1 MYADPPE
8 GLLAANETVTVTVT
22 LSNSGKWA
30 SEGQHERRPWF
41 DTDTLGYGVVEFTF
55 ALTMTDDMGTG
66 CRPSV
71 PTNVRMTALPGNMP
85 ECEPFPDDPKP
96 GREWRSLRVEWD
108 APSNPGSLPIT
119 AYFVTDGGFSWFG
132 ADTLTG
138 TTLRCLLP
146 DTEYF
151 VGVRARNDHGYSP
164 WSEPVSQWTRMPPSP
179 PQNPGSSGSSSGGSG
194 DGSLEDLSGYLEN
207 PGADSFQSG
216 IGVISGWVCEAETV
230 EIEIEPEQ
238 GEVQRQPAAYG
249 TERVDT
255 EDDCGDTDNGFG
267 LLFNWNLLGDGEH
280 EVVALVDGIELDRA
294 TVTVTT
300 LGKEFLR
307 EGTGTCTVED
317 FPTRDKTVTLAWQQT
332 QQNFVIVDGPAPAG
346 TTNRAGTPGVGY
358 LENPGPN
365 SFQSGIGVISG
376 WVCEAEEVEISLGGA
391 GRQRAG
397 YGTERLDTKEVCGDT
412 DNGFGLL
419 FNWNLLGDG
428 EHEVVALVD
437 GIELDRATVTVTTL
451 GKEFLREGTG
461 TCTVED
467 FPTRDKTVTLAWQQ
481 TQQNFVI
488 VDGPAP
494 AGTTNRA
501 GTPGVG
507 YLENPG
513 PNSFQSGIGVISGW
527 VCEGAEVIIELN
539 GEPQPATYGTERLD
553 TEEACGDTANGF
565 GLLFNWNLLG
575 DGEHTVVAWVDG
587 VELGRAAVRVTT
599 LGKEFVKDVT
609 GECVVEDFPAV
620 GETVTLEWQENS
632 QNFVITNAER

>member
-1 MYADPPE
+1 MIDSCQSITHACKPTTRAQRTQRLTFLWSVVVLLAATCTSGGQAYAQTPPPPLTVTSVGGLDFSISRDICSSDAPESKTYMLTNNSSTRLRFTFDPSGNLADSPSFLDAAPRE
-8 GLLAANETVTVTVT
+8 GLLAANGGTMEVTVT
-22 LSNSGKWA
+22 LSNSGKWT
-30 SEGQHERRPWF
+30 SVGQHERRPWF
-41 DTDTLGYGVVEFTF
+41 DYVSSTFGYGVVEFTF
-55 ALTMTDDMGTG
+55 ALTMTDDGGTR

-71 PTNVRMTALPGNMP
+71 PTNVRVTALNMP
-85 ECEPFPDDPKP
+85 ECE
-96 GREWRSLRVEWD
+96 GWRSLRVAWD
-108 APSNPGSLPIT
+108 APSNPVSSPIT
-119 AYFVTDGGFSWFG
+119 AYYVTDGGFSWSG

-138 TTLRCLLP
+138 TTIRCLLP

-151 VGVRARNDHGYSP
+151 VAVRARNDHGYSP
-164 WSEPVSQWTRMPPSP
+164 WSERVSQWTRMPPSP
-179 PQNPGSSGSSSGGSG
+179 PQNPSGGGSGSSGSSGGSSGSSSGGSG
-194 DGSLEDLSGYLEN
+194 GSGSLEDLSGYLEN

-230 EIEIEPEQ
+230 EIEIETEQ

-255 EDDCGDTDNGFG
+255 EEACGDTANGFG

-332 QQNFVIVDGPAPAG
+332 QQNFVIADGPAPSG
-346 TTNRAGTPGVGY
+346 EYRAGAVDVGY
-358 LENPGPN
+358 LENPG
-365 SFQSGIGVISG
+365 
-376 WVCEAEEVEISLGGA
+376 A
-391 GRQRAG
+391 
-397 YGTERLDTKEVCGDT
+397 
-412 DNGFGLL
+412 
-419 FNWNLLGDG
+419 
-428 EHEVVALVD
+428 
-437 GIELDRATVTVTTL
+437 
-451 GKEFLREGTG
+451 
-461 TCTVED
+461 
-467 FPTRDKTVTLAWQQ
+467 
-481 TQQNFVI
+481 
-488 VDGPAP
+488 
-494 AGTTNRA
+494 
-501 GTPGVG
+501 
-507 YLENPG
+507 
-513 PNSFQSGIGVISGW
+513 NSFQSGIGVISGW

-539 GEPQPATYGTERLD
+539 GEPQPAAYGTERVD

-599 LGKEFVKDVT
+599 LDEEFVEDVT
-609 GECVVEDFPAV
+609 GECVVEDFPMA
-620 GETVTLEWQENS
+620 GATVTLGWQENS

>member
-1 MYADPPE
+1 MLTNNSSTRLRFTFDPSGNLADSPALLDADPRE

-30 SEGQHERRPWF
+30 SVGQHERRPWF

-55 ALTMTDDMGTG
+55 ALTMTDDGGTG

-71 PTNVRMTALPGNMP
+71 PTNVRVTALNMP
-85 ECEPFPDDPKP
+85 ECE
-96 GREWRSLRVEWD
+96 GWRSLRVEWD
-108 APSNPGSLPIT
+108 APSNPGSSPIT
-119 AYFVTDGGFSWFG
+119 AYYVTDGGFSWSG

-138 TTLRCLLP
+138 TTIRCLLP

-164 WSEPVSQWTRMPPSP
+164 WSERVSQWTRMPPSP
-179 PQNPGSSGSSSGGSG
+179 PQNPSGGGSGSSGSSGGSGSSGSSGGRSGSSSGGSG
-194 DGSLEDLSGYLEN
+194 DPSLEDLSGYLEN

-230 EIEIEPEQ
+230 EIEIETEQ

-255 EDDCGDTDNGFG
+255 EEACGDTANGFG

-300 LGKEFLR
+300 LGKEFVR
-307 EGTGTCTVED
+307 EGTGTCAVED
-317 FPTRDKTVTLAWQQT
+317 FPTRDKTVRLAWQ
-332 QQNFVIVDGPAPAG
+332 
-346 TTNRAGTPGVGY
+346 
-358 LENPGPN
+358 E
-365 SFQSGIGVISG
+365 
-376 WVCEAEEVEISLGGA
+376 
-391 GRQRAG
+391 
-397 YGTERLDTKEVCGDT
+397 
-412 DNGFGLL
+412 
-419 FNWNLLGDG
+419 
-428 EHEVVALVD
+428 
-437 GIELDRATVTVTTL
+437 
-451 GKEFLREGTG
+451 
-461 TCTVED
+461 
-467 FPTRDKTVTLAWQQ
+467 

-553 TEEACGDTANGF
+553 TEEACGDTDNGF

-599 LGKEFVKDVT
+599 LDEEFVKDVT
-609 GECVVEDFPAV
+609 GECVVEDFPMA
-620 GETVTLEWQENS
+620 GETVTLGWQENS

>member
-1 MYADPPE
+1 MIDSCQSITHAYKPTTRAQRTQGLTFLWSVVVLLAATCTSGGQAYAQTPPPPLTVTSAGGLDFSISRDICSSSPPESKTYMLTNNSSTRLRFTFDPSGNLADSPAFLDADPPE
-8 GLLAANETVTVTVT
+8 GWLAANETVTVTVT

-30 SEGQHERRPWF
+30 SVGQHERRPWF
-41 DTDTLGYGVVEFTF
+41 DYSSGTFGYDEVEFTF
-55 ALTMTDDMGTG
+55 ALTMTDMGTG
-66 CRPSV
+66 CRPSA
-71 PTNVRMTALPGNMP
+71 PTNVRVTALNMP
-85 ECEPFPDDPKP
+85 ECE
-96 GREWRSLRVEWD
+96 GWRSLRVEWD
-108 APSNPGSLPIT
+108 APSNPGSSPIT
-119 AYFVTDGGFSWFG
+119 AYYVIDGGFSWFG

-138 TTLRCLLP
+138 TTIRCLLP

-179 PQNPGSSGSSSGGSG
+179 PQNTGGGGSGSGGGSGGRSGGSGSSSGGSG

-300 LGKEFLR
+300 LGKEFVR

-317 FPTRDKTVTLAWQQT
+317 FPTRDKTVRLAWQESK
-332 QQNFVIVDGPAPAG
+332 QNFVIADGPAPSG
-346 TTNRAGTPGVGY
+346 EYRAGTPGVGY
-358 LENPGPN
+358 LENPGSN

-397 YGTERLDTKEVCGDT
+397 
-412 DNGFGLL
+412 
-419 FNWNLLGDG
+419 
-428 EHEVVALVD
+428 
-437 GIELDRATVTVTTL
+437 
-451 GKEFLREGTG
+451 
-461 TCTVED
+461 
-467 FPTRDKTVTLAWQQ
+467 
-481 TQQNFVI
+481 
-488 VDGPAP
+488 
-494 AGTTNRA
+494 
-501 GTPGVG
+501 
-507 YLENPG
+507 
-513 PNSFQSGIGVISGW
+513 
-527 VCEGAEVIIELN
+527 
-539 GEPQPATYGTERLD
+539 YGTERLD

-587 VELGRAAVRVTT
+587 VELGRAAVRATT
-599 LGKEFVKDVT
+599 LDEEFVKDVT

>member
-1 MYADPPE
+1 MIDSCQSITHACKPTTRAQRTQRLTFLWSVVVLLAATCTSGGQAYAQTPPPPPLTVTSAGGLDFSISRDICSSSPPESKTYMLTNNSSTRLRFTFDPSGNLADSPALLDADPRE
-8 GLLAANETVTVTVT
+8 GWLAANEMKTVTVT
-22 LSNSGKWA
+22 LSNSGKRA

-41 DTDTLGYGVVEFTF
+41 DYVSSTFGYGVVEFTF
-55 ALTMTDDMGTG
+55 ALTMTDDGGTR

-71 PTNVRMTALPGNMP
+71 PTNVRVTALPGNMP

-108 APSNPGSLPIT
+108 APLNPGSSPIT
-119 AYFVTDGGFSWFG
+119 AYYVTDGGFPFG

-138 TTLRCLLP
+138 TTIGCLLP

-179 PQNPGSSGSSSGGSG
+179 PQTPSGGGSGSSGSSGGRSGSSSGGSG
-194 DGSLEDLSGYLEN
+194 GSGSLEDLSGYLEN

-230 EIEIEPEQ
+230 EIEIETEQ

-255 EDDCGDTDNGFG
+255 EEACGDTANGFG

-300 LGKEFLR
+300 LGKEFVR
-307 EGTGTCTVED
+307 EGTGTC
-317 FPTRDKTVTLAWQQT
+317 A
-332 QQNFVIVDGPAPAG
+332 
-346 TTNRAGTPGVGY
+346 
-358 LENPGPN
+358 
-365 SFQSGIGVISG
+365 
-376 WVCEAEEVEISLGGA
+376 
-391 GRQRAG
+391 
-397 YGTERLDTKEVCGDT
+397 
-412 DNGFGLL
+412 
-419 FNWNLLGDG
+419 
-428 EHEVVALVD
+428 
-437 GIELDRATVTVTTL
+437 
-451 GKEFLREGTG
+451 
-461 TCTVED
+461 VED

-553 TEEACGDTANGF
+553 TEEACGDTDNGF